1 MIINE
6 EEEIMMLC
14 AGQRMTQEDRRELEH
29 NIHELEL
36 KIESA
41 KHKSVSNKR
50 YSGVV
55 DGWISRLR
63 RLRRMR
69 E

>member
-1 MIINE
+1 MQ
-6 EEEIMMLC
+6 C
-14 AGQRMTQEDRRELEH
+14 AGQRMTMEDRRELEH

-41 KHKSVSNKR
+41 KHKSVGNKG

-55 DGWISRLR
+55 DGWISELR

-69 E
+69 D

>member
-1 MIINE
+1 
-6 EEEIMMLC
+6 MMQC
-14 AGQRMTQEDRRELEH
+14 EGQRMTQEDRRELEH
-29 NIHELEL
+29 NIHELEM

-41 KHKSVSNKR
+41 KNKSVGNKG

-55 DGWISRLR
+55 DGLISELR

>member
-1 MIINE
+1 
-6 EEEIMMLC
+6 MMQF
-14 AGQRMTQEDRRELEH
+14 AGQRMTQEDKLELEH

-41 KHKSVSNKR
+41 KNKSVGNKG

-55 DGWISRLR
+55 GGWISELQ

-69 E
+69 D